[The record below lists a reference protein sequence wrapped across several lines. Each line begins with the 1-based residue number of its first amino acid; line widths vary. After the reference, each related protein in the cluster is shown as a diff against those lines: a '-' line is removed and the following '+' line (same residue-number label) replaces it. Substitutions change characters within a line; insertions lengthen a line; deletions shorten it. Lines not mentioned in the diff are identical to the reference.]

1 MNLFMVGIVISLI
14 AYFVIGNVISLKV
27 KTLDDYYVADRK
39 APTILITGSLVAS
52 MTSCGFFI
60 GDCGEAYMGF
70 FAPIFII
77 SLIATAGY
85 PLGATFFGK
94 YLRRSGALT
103 VPEYYKQRFSDP
115 RLQMLAGI
123 ILICIC
129 FTYMLSAIDG
139 MQTVMSYVTGWG
151 RNFCLVIAW
160 VVFTSF
166 VVTAGSKGVLFTDTI
181 MFMIFTSAAIL
192 SLPAI
197 VEQSG
202 GWFNALEI
210 MADTEAVGVDNL
222 IEFCGSTGWM
232 YENPWDNFTWAIIYG
247 VVWAGVMSVSPW
259 QSSRYLMAKNEH
271 VVTRSAAWSCV
282 AVFTFNGVA
291 LFAAAMIRVSNS
303 AIDPYSTAY
312 IWAAQ
317 NLMPTIL
324 GVIFVTG
331 LIAAAISSA
340 STFLSLIGFSVVN
353 DIMKIKDKENRGV
366 KISKWAILIV
376 SLLILFVSFFRPPMV
391 WWLTQY
397 SSSTIAASWLIV
409 SFTSVWWKRVTKN
422 GAFYSM
428 LGGFLGSVITRTIT
442 IVAGITLPV
451 ALDPFM
457 VGIYCAI
464 IGLLVG
470 TYTSQPTE
478 ENLAQYVKMHIIPEE
493 EKDPAEIR
501 RTKCTLI
508 GLAIYMV
515 IAFILLAALWA
526 GPIGK
531 LA

>member
-1 MNLFMVGIVISLI
+1 
-14 AYFVIGNVISLKV
+14 
-27 KTLDDYYVADRK
+27 
-39 APTILITGSLVAS
+39 
-52 MTSCGFFI
+52 
-60 GDCGEAYMGF
+60 
-70 FAPIFII
+70 
-77 SLIATAGY
+77 
-85 PLGATFFGK
+85 
-94 YLRRSGALT
+94 
-103 VPEYYKQRFSDP
+103 
-115 RLQMLAGI
+115 
-123 ILICIC
+123 
-129 FTYMLSAIDG
+129 
-139 MQTVMSYVTGWG
+139 
-151 RNFCLVIAW
+151 
-160 VVFTSF
+160 
-166 VVTAGSKGVLFTDTI
+166 
-181 MFMIFTSAAIL
+181 MIFTSAAIL

-197 VEQSG
+197 IEQSG